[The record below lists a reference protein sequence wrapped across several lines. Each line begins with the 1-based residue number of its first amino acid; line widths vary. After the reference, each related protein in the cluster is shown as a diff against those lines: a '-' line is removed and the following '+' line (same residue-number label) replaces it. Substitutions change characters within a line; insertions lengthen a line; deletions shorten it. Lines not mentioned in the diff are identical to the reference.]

1 MLLLLDGHS
10 SHYTPEAIKIAA
22 ENDIALFYLPPNTT
36 HMAQP
41 LDVSFLG
48 SLKKHWS
55 NVCHKYM
62 SENLEKVVTKLK
74 FSSLLHEAWFQ
85 SVQPETIRSGFRKVG
100 IYPFDA
106 KAIKP
111 LTSSQVTASE
121 EEHLSSDT
129 ATLETGPKLNKSV
142 CTNAGCKKWM
152 LAQCLQLSDGLYICG
167 LCGAQFS

>member
-1 MLLLLDGHS
+1 MLLLLDGDL

-48 SLKKHWS
+48 PLKKHWS

-62 SENLEKVVTKLK
+62 SENLEKVVTKFK
-74 FSSLLHEAWFQ
+74 ISSLLHEAWFQ
-85 SVQPETIRSGFRKVG
+85 SVQLETVRSGFRKVG

-111 LTSSQVTASE
+111 LP
-121 EEHLSSDT
+121 H
-129 ATLETGPKLNKSV
+129 PK
-142 CTNAGCKKWM
+142 
-152 LAQCLQLSDGLYICG
+152 
-167 LCGAQFS
+167 